1 MTAEPQ
7 QKIPLSAEQAIRD
20 ALIERFALS
29 ADTVERIS
37 DIARDEGI
45 EFAEAAVRDGVVTA
59 VDVAE
64 VLQSLDAPAL
74 GEQPEIIETAL
85 RKLSG
90 SRSLAVPRKGH
101 ATAGPQITLAHDAHN
116 PRGEKIRALRTQLL
130 LLSSQSRN
138 ATSLALL
145 SAGPGEGRSLLAA
158 ELAVAFS
165 QLGKATLLVDADLRH
180 PTQHLLFNA
189 HTAFGLARMLA
200 FGESAELFSVE
211 RLPYLTLLLAGP
223 LVSNAS
229 ELLSGERAEQ
239 LMYDWSR
246 RYEFVIIDT
255 PPLMR
260 YADGLMLATLAGQ
273 VIMVSRANMTPRR
286 DIKEILRRLEGTR
299 SSIIGAVINS
309 F

>member
-1 MTAEPQ
+1 MTAEQ
-7 QKIPLSAEQAIRD
+7 TQRMFLGVDEAIRD

-29 ADTVERIS
+29 ADAIERIG
-37 DIARDEGI
+37 DIARDAGI

-59 VDVAE
+59 VDVAD
-64 VLQSLDAPAL
+64 VLQSMDAQASP
-74 GEQPEIIETAL
+74 EQPEIIETAL
-85 RKLSG
+85 RKMSS
-90 SRSLAVPRKGH
+90 SRSLALPRKGH
-101 ATAGPQITLAHDAHN
+101 ATAGAQITLAHDSDN
-116 PRGEKIRALRTQLL
+116 PRGEQMRALRTQLL
-130 LLSSQSRN
+130 LLSAQSRK

-145 SAGPGEGRSLLAA
+145 SACAGEGRSLLAA

-165 QLGKATLLVDADLRH
+165 QLGKSTLLVDADLRR

-189 HTAFGLARMLA
+189 NTAFGLARMLA

-223 LVSNAS
+223 LVPNPS

-255 PPLMR
+255 PPLSK

-273 VIMVSRANMTPRR
+273 VVMISRANKTPRR
-286 DIKEILRRLEGTR
+286 DIREILRRLEGTR
-299 SSIIGAVINS
+299 SSIIGAIINS